1 MKNRLLRLLFLL
13 TASTAMA
20 QQSYQMACPF
30 EVIARNGVFDH
41 TKAGS
46 ERDMRTA
53 LQMAQSGNPGQALD
67 IINAYANTLS

>member
-1 MKNRLLRLLFLL
+1 
-13 TASTAMA
+13 MA
-20 QQSYQMACPF
+20 QQSYQMAGPF
-30 EVIARNGVFDH
+30 EVIAHDGEYGH

-53 LQMAQSGNPGQALD
+53 LQMAQSGYHEQALD